1 MYGKL
6 IRVFILAVAVAI
18 LVTGLATT
26 FWRNDSN
33 IEPPIPQPPRFFP
46 NRDLLED
53 TVVVTTPAPTPT
65 QPVPQPATPT
75 TSAPIPVAPE
85 NAAQGADQIVT
96 LQIGKL
102 AGTLKMSSPTLKD
115 NERIAREHTCN
126 GKNASPA
133 LSWSDAPRGTQSFVV
148 LFEKMDAAGSGA
160 VQWSLYNI
168 PASVASVSAGM
179 AVTPALPNGMGQGIN
194 DLIGNTGFI
203 GPCIPKGQVPFRLR
217 VFALDTPLN
226 LPAGA
231 KRDDLYR
238 AMNGHIIDM
247 AVMNLIHF
255 YRL

>member
-18 LVTGLATT
+18 LVAGLATT
-26 FWRNDSN
+26 FWRNDVN
-33 IEPPIPQPPRFFP
+33 VEPPIPQPPRVFP

-53 TVVVTTPAPTPT
+53 TVVITTPAPVLSAT
-65 QPVPQPATPT
+65 QSSAPV
-75 TSAPIPVAPE
+75 TSAPSTAQPE
-85 NAAQGADQIVT
+85 NAGQDVQ
-96 LQIGKL
+96 LQIGRL
-102 AGTLKMSSPTLKD
+102 AGSLKMSSPTLKN

-126 GKNASPA
+126 GKNISPA
-133 LSWSDAPRGTQSFVV
+133 LSWGDAPRGTQGYVV
-148 LFEKMDAAGSGA
+148 LFEKLDAAGNGA

-168 PASVASVSAGM
+168 PASVMSVNAGM
-179 AVTPALPNGMGQGIN
+179 AITPALPNGMGQGIN

-203 GPCIPKGQVPFRLR
+203 GPCIPKGQVAFRLR

-226 LPAGA
+226 LPGGA
-231 KRDDLYR
+231 KRDDLFR